1 MALNPVKTK
10 RKTSS
15 RSRTVQDL
23 AAKKNP
29 KGGAQKK
36 ESPLMG
42 GATRGGPL
50 RSAKRNLS

>member
-36 ESPLMG
+36 ESPLMD